1 MIDEANGYFEP
12 RPWHQDAPQVPK
24 TWEVDIATANSWG
37 PILPEI
43 LEH

>member
-1 MIDEANGYFEP
+1 MTTRP
-12 RPWHQDAPQVPK
+12 RATSSRGRGTRTYPQVPK

-43 LEH
+43 LDH